1 MPRKGLAWFG
11 RKLDALDAAGD
22 EEYRILLR
30 SFRKRYWDDTCDT
43 HDDTPIWFYAIGA
56 PWRGTPP
63 LFMSEEENIK
73 LQISDAMDMI
83 QQVEDHH
90 NDRNSFMACPDPLI
104 DLVGGPTRPCFP
116 SWSGPFIWHEK
127 DFHHFLVRFDKLCL
141 FKSSDRDLP
150 SEVNAAIR
158 KRMNLPALK

>member
-1 MPRKGLAWFG
+1 M
-11 RKLDALDAAGD
+11 DAADD

-30 SFRKRYWDDTCDT
+30 SYRKRYWRHRGPVVVVDDS
-43 HDDTPIWFYAIGA
+43 PVWFYAIGA
-56 PWRGTPP
+56 PVLEVTPP
-63 LFMSEEENIK
+63 LFMSEEENNK
-73 LQISDAMDMI
+73 NQISDAMHI
-83 QQVEDHH
+83 NQQVEDHH
-90 NDRNSFMACPDPLI
+90 NDRNNFMACPDPLI